1 MIKTFHSTRVSY
13 STAESIISSLNP
25 YIFDVDT
32 KSTTCKQT
40 YIHIINLQ
48 NENEKWKQY
57 ETWKET
63 NIFL

>member
-48 NENEKWKQY
+48 NENEK
-57 ETWKET
+57 
-63 NIFL
+63 